1 MNSASFHKI
10 NMPGRPLMTLSQ
22 KSCRAGDPARSWSV
36 AARNQR
42 AYRSGCPICRR
53 FCMRVAASLAVFIL
67 ISIVSCVAQ
76 TAPTAQNQHP
86 FRPDPATFRTPMD
99 PACPI
104 DMQVRQ
110 GIGGA
115 MVAVDENG
123 VKRSVFAPKY
133 RLVLNEIRK
142 PGQKI

>member
-1 MNSASFHKI
+1 
-10 NMPGRPLMTLSQ
+10 
-22 KSCRAGDPARSWSV
+22 
-36 AARNQR
+36 
-42 AYRSGCPICRR
+42 
-53 FCMRVAASLAVFIL
+53 MRVAASLGVFIL
-67 ISIVSCVAQ
+67 ISVVSCVAQ

-133 RLVLNEIRK
+133 RLVLNDIRK
-142 PGQKI
+142 PGQKIVWATVAVRGWNGKPRALPADSDSDLKSGSIQRTLTV